1 MGRFFNLDSP
11 VMNFLSRL
19 ADLMILNIC
28 FLITCIPVFTIGASY
43 TALLNVTM
51 KMAKN
56 EESYIIKSYFK
67 QFKDNFKNST
77 IFWIGIC
84 VTGVVIFV
92 DFRFSQQLEGSLA
105 IAFQFVM
112 SLITIMVVMVFNYVF
127 ALESTFANTRRNTVK
142 NSLLFG
148 IRYLPFTV
156 IITIINAIPFICFLV
171 GGMVFVYAMPVFL
184 LIGFA
189 LLALLNGF
197 IYRKLFDPVIKMIKD
212 AATENVEAEKLV
224 EGDADELAKK

>member
-11 VMNFLSRL
+11 IMNLLNRV

-28 FLITCIPVFTIGASY
+28 FLITCIPVFTIGAAY

-67 QFKDNFKNST
+67 QFRDNFKNST
-77 IFWIGIC
+77 IFWLIICAIGVILYVDLQFGRQLGGTLAVVFQFFVTMIGI
-84 VTGVVIFV
+84 
-92 DFRFSQQLEGSLA
+92 L
-105 IAFQFVM
+105 
-112 SLITIMVVMVFNYVF
+112 LIMVFNYVF
-127 ALESTFANTRRNTVK
+127 ALESTFINTRRATIK

-156 IITIINAIPFICFLV
+156 IITIVNAIPFACFLI
-171 GGMVFVYAMPVFL
+171 GGVVFVYAMPVFL
-184 LIGFA
+184 IVGFA
-189 LLALLNGF
+189 VLALLNGF
-197 IYRKLFDPVIKMIKD
+197 IYRKLFDPLIKMIKES
-212 AATENVEAEKLV
+212 TEEKIETEVETIES
-224 EGDADELAKK
+224 